1 MLKKLLATDDDRATL
16 LIRVALGV
24 VIFAHGAQK
33 VFGWWGGYGLA
44 GTMGFFQSIGIP
56 ALFGALAIAADFLGA
71 LGLITGL
78 LSRIAAFGILCNM
91 LVAMALVH
99 WPNGFFMNWSGQQ
112 AGEGFEYHL
121 LARALAVP
129 ILIWGGGRWAIDTLF
144 ADRDEEDVPA
154 AWRQA
159 DALR

>member
-1 MLKKLLATDDDRATL
+1 MLKKLLATDHDRATL

-71 LGLITGL
+71 LGVISGA

-91 LVAMALVH
+91 LVATALVH

-112 AGEGFEYHL
+112 KGEGFEFHI
-121 LARALAVP
+121 LAAAMALYV
-129 ILIWGGGRWAIDTLF
+129 IIKGGG
-144 ADRDEEDVPA
+144 A
-154 AWRQA
+154 ASVDGVLA
-159 DALR
+159 EKV

>member
-1 MLKKLLATDDDRATL
+1 MLKKLLATDHDRATL

-71 LGLITGL
+71 LGVITGA
-78 LSRIAAFGILCNM
+78 LSRIAAFGVLCNM
-91 LVAMALVH
+91 LVATALVH

-112 AGEGFEYHL
+112 KGEGFEFHI
-121 LARALAVP
+121 LAAAMALYV
-129 ILIWGGGRWAIDTLF
+129 IIKGGG
-144 ADRDEEDVPA
+144 A
-154 AWRQA
+154 ASVDGVLAERV
-159 DALR
+159 

>member
-112 AGEGFEYHL
+112 KGEGFEFHI
-121 LARALAVP
+121 LAAAMALYV
-129 ILIWGGGRWAIDTLF
+129 IIKGGG
-144 ADRDEEDVPA
+144 A
-154 AWRQA
+154 ASV
-159 DALR
+159 DDNLSPSL